1 MSMGV
6 DIVQHSFGRPGS
18 GGPVV
23 AFERLL
29 ANSTKE
35 FGVIRQLEPA
45 SGINVRLIRRFTQ
58 ELKAYRPSLVHV
70 RGLGNEG
77 FHAALAAKLANVPNI
92 LVSIH
97 GTYQDLK
104 FPQSQWKAQIIKSL
118 LEPATLRLAT
128 HIATVCEFAADR
140 SFLASFRHKFVG
152 IVPNGVELPP
162 TINTRGVVRQLLDIP
177 HNLPLAICVSRITA
191 EKGYTVLAEAL
202 HALDQNG
209 LQFAVAVVGGGDES
223 GAIQGMFRGLKNIV
237 VAFLG
242 HQSNVGQFL
251 AASDFFIFPSL
262 HENLSNALIE
272 ALSFGLPAIATDVGG
287 NTEVIRKGGGIL
299 VRPFD
304 PLDLAA
310 AIEQLIVDSA
320 TRTELSQQAR
330 ENAAQNYTV
339 QKMVAGWQAVYEKIL
354 GGMR

>member
-1 MSMGV
+1 MNI

-45 SGINVRLIRRFTQ
+45 SGINLRLIRRFIQ
-58 ELKAYRPSLVHV
+58 ELSAYRPSLVHV

-77 FHAALAAKLANVPNI
+77 FHGALAAKLARVPNI

-104 FPQSQWKAQIIKSL
+104 FPQNRWKTQIVKSI
-118 LEPATLRLAT
+118 LEPATLGLAT
-128 HIATVCEFAADR
+128 HIATVCEFAANR
-140 SFLASFRHKFVG
+140 SFLASYKHKFVG
-152 IVPNGVELPP
+152 VVPNGVELPLL
-162 TINTRGVVRQLLDIP
+162 INTREAIREKLNIP
-177 HNLPLAICVSRITA
+177 RNLPLAVCVSRITA
-191 EKGYTVLAEAL
+191 EKGYAILAEAL
-202 HALDQNG
+202 CSLDKKG

-223 GAIQGMFRGLKNIV
+223 GAIQTMFKGLKNIV
-237 VAFLG
+237 VIFLG
-242 HQSNVGQFL
+242 HQHNVSQFL
-251 AASDFFIFPSL
+251 AASDVFVFPSL

-299 VRPFD
+299 VRPSD
-304 PLDLAA
+304 PWSLAA
-310 AIEQLIVDSA
+310 AIEQLISDSVL
-320 TRTELSQQAR
+320 RMELSRQAR
-330 ENAAQNYTV
+330 ENVAQNYTV
-339 QKMVAGWQAVYEKIL
+339 QKMVSGWHGVYERIL
-354 GGMR
+354 GDVR

>member
-1 MSMGV
+1 MSI
-6 DIVQHSFGRPGS
+6 DIVQHSFGRPGT

-45 SGINVRLIRRFTQ
+45 SGINLGLIRRFTL

-104 FPQSQWKAQIIKSL
+104 FPSNQWKTKIVKSL
-118 LEPATLRLAT
+118 LEPATLGLAT
-128 HIATVCEFAADR
+128 HIATVCEFAAER

-152 IVPNGVELPP
+152 VVPNGVEPP
-162 TINTRGVVRQLLDIP
+162 PATNTREAVRTLLNIP
-177 HNLPLAICVSRITA
+177 HYLPLAVCVSRITA
-191 EKGYTVLAEAL
+191 EKGYAILAEAL
-202 HALDQNG
+202 HVLDQKG
-209 LQFAVAVVGGGDES
+209 LQFALAVVGGGDES
-223 GAIQGMFRGLKNIV
+223 GAIQAMFKGLKNIV

-242 HQSNVGQFL
+242 HQPNVGQFL
-251 AASDFFIFPSL
+251 AASDFFVFPSL
-262 HENLSNALIE
+262 HENLSNALLE

-287 NTEVIRKGGGIL
+287 NTEVIRRGGGVL
-299 VRPFD
+299 VRPSD
-304 PLDLAA
+304 PLELAA
-310 AIEQLIVDSA
+310 AIEKLIVDSIL
-320 TRTELSQQAR
+320 RTELSRQAR
-330 ENAAQNYTV
+330 ENVAQNYTV
-339 QKMVAGWQAVYEKIL
+339 QKMVSGWHGVYEKIL
-354 GGMR
+354 GDVR

>member
-1 MSMGV
+1 MSV
-6 DIVQHSFGRPGS
+6 NIVQHSFGRPGS

-45 SGINVRLIRRFTQ
+45 SGINLRLIRRFTQ

-77 FHAALAAKLANVPNI
+77 FHGVLAAKLARVPNI

-104 FPQSQWKAQIIKSL
+104 FPQNQWKTQIVKSI
-118 LEPATLRLAT
+118 LEPATLGLAT
-128 HIATVCEFAADR
+128 HIATVCEFAAER
-140 SFLASFRHKFVG
+140 RFLASFRHKFVG
-152 IVPNGVELPP
+152 VVPNGVELPP
-162 TINTRGVVRQLLDIP
+162 AAANRKSIRNKLNVPDD
-177 HNLPLAICVSRITA
+177 LPLAVCVSRITA
-191 EKGYTVLAEAL
+191 EKGYAILAEAL
-202 HALDQNG
+202 NDLDKKG

-223 GAIQGMFRGLKNIV
+223 GAIQAMFKRLNNIKV
-237 VAFLG
+237 VFLG

-251 AASDFFIFPSL
+251 SASDFFVFPSL

-287 NTEVIRKGGGIL
+287 NTEVIRRGGGVL
-299 VRPFD
+299 VRPSD

-310 AIEQLIVDSA
+310 AIEQLVTDSVF
-320 TRTELSQQAR
+320 RTELSGQAR
-330 ENAAQNYTV
+330 ENVAKNYTV
-339 QKMVAGWQAVYEKIL
+339 QKMVAGWHDVYEKIL
-354 GGMR
+354 GDVR